1 MAAVLQETPAVHQA
15 PDSCTPDP
23 EAEASRTHQA
33 PAVLQVEDT
42 LSRVRAGAYL
52 PDPAAVLQA
61 HQASASRP
69 SALAVGAR
77 AWAFHRVG
85 ADLADLAR
93 ALAEVEGADDD
104 LVPALAQVHR
114 LVLGFVYVAEEVRL
128 RAELAPG
135 RAARRVLDA
144 RPVLDLDLAYQPV
157 MGLRRH
163 FSPQL

>member
-85 ADLADLAR
+85 ADLADLVR
-93 ALAEVEGADDD
+93 ALAEVEDDD

-114 LVLGFVYVAEEVRL
+114 LVLGFVHVAEEVRL

-144 RPVLDLDLAYQPV
+144 RPVLGLAYQPA

>member
-61 HQASASRP
+61 HQAVASRP
-69 SALAVGAR
+69 SALGEGAH

-85 ADLADLAR
+85 ADLAVLVH

-114 LVLGFVYVAEEVRL
+114 LVLDFERVVEEARL
-128 RAELAPG
+128 RAELDPG
-135 RAARRVLDA
+135 RAARRVPDA
-144 RPVLDLDLAYQPV
+144 RPVLDLAYQPA

-163 FSPQL
+163 FSLLL